1 MQTNYM
7 TKRHKFSFYEN
18 VVALKIP
25 QGDVKS
31 WHVCIISSAATK
43 HIYMYVYKWFMVFVV
58 CLFLDVNMC
67 LRVFSHAHAH

>member
-25 QGDVKS
+25 HGDVKS
-31 WHVCIISSAATK
+31 WHVRIISSAATNAF
-43 HIYMYVYKWFMVFVV
+43 IYSIYNKSWFLPMQTGLLLVSTG
-58 CLFLDVNMC
+58 MAS
-67 LRVFSHAHAH
+67 R